1 MIRQLKLTNGE
12 DIIAEVEELK
22 IDENVYTLKLTNTRK
37 IMSMVDSHGNLK
49 IGFVS
54 WFLVEDGDQIIF
66 LVPSHVVA
74 YSNPSKSILT
84 YYNKTV
90 NGEDSD
96 INDIITTDTIQ

>member
-22 IDENVYTLKLTNTRK
+22 IDENVYTLKLTNTHK

>member
-84 YYNKTV
+84 YYNKIV
-90 NGEDSD
+90 NGEDSN